1 MLHFLGIGAQKSG
14 TTWLYHNLKKH
25 PAVFL
30 TQEKELHF
38 WNSQRNLGLEWYRAQ
53 FAAAP
58 AGTVAGEITPAY
70 GILPSETIADIRREF
85 PELRLI
91 YLIRNPIERAWS
103 GALMAIPRAEM
114 TVEEASDTWFIDHF
128 NAQGSTSRGDYEACL
143 RTWRRHFPAERIHI
157 DTFDEI
163 VANPRGV
170 LQRCSVHLGVEPAG
184 FDAVPDDSLATPL
197 NVGLRR
203 PMRPTLH
210 YYLERMYRPKI
221 ESLGRYLG
229 RDLSHW
235 LAAPAQP
242 LTPLQRLR
250 VSLSARAHHWR

>member
-30 TQEKELHF
+30 TEEKELHF
-38 WNSQRNLGLEWYRAQ
+38 WNSHKDRGLDWYRAQ
-53 FAAAP
+53 FAPAP
-58 AGTVAGEITPAY
+58 AGAVAGEITPAY
-70 GILPSETIADIRREF
+70 GILPSETVAEIKREF

-128 NAQGSTSRGDYEACL
+128 NSQGSASRGDYETCL
-143 RTWRRHFPAERIHI
+143 RVWRSHFPAARIHV

-163 VANPRGV
+163 VSNPRGV
-170 LQRCSVHLGVEPAG
+170 LQRCSTHLGIDPTG
-184 FDAVPDDSLATPL
+184 FDSVPDDSLMTPL

-210 YYLERMYRPKI
+210 HYLDRLYRPKI

-235 LAAPAQP
+235 LAGPARP

-250 VSLSARAHHWR
+250 LSWSARAHHWR